1 MISVVARR
9 VVARSLR
16 PTTTSLSSRIKLNY
30 VPEQSV
36 VIFSGVLD
44 DSGRLSGSALG
55 KLLAL
60 RVCSCEA
67 AHFRGPLAL

>member
-16 PTTTSLSSRIKLNY
+16 PTTTSLSSGMKLNY
-30 VPEQSV
+30 VREQSV
-36 VIFSGVLD
+36 VDFSGVLD
-44 DSGRLSGSALG
+44 DGRRLSGSALAE
-55 KLLAL
+55 LLAL

>member
-9 VVARSLR
+9 AVARSLR
-16 PTTTSLSSRIKLNY
+16 PMTTSLSSRIKLNY

-36 VIFSGVLD
+36 GIFSGVLD

-60 RVCSCEA
+60 RVCS
-67 AHFRGPLAL
+67 

>member
-36 VIFSGVLD
+36 GIFSGVLD

>member
-9 VVARSLR
+9 AVARSLR

-36 VIFSGVLD
+36 GIFSGVLD

>member
-36 VIFSGVLD
+36 GIFSGVLD

-60 RVCSCEA
+60 RVCSCDA

>member
-16 PTTTSLSSRIKLNY
+16 PTTTSLSSGMKLNY
-30 VPEQSV
+30 VREQSV
-36 VIFSGVLD
+36 VDFSSVLD
-44 DSGRLSGSALG
+44 DGGRLSGSALAE
-55 KLLAL
+55 LLAL

-67 AHFRGPLAL
+67 AHFRGPLAF

>member
-30 VPEQSV
+30 VLEQSV
-36 VIFSGVLD
+36 GIFSGVLD
-44 DSGRLSGSALG
+44 DSGWLSGSALG

>member
-9 VVARSLR
+9 AVARSLR
-16 PTTTSLSSRIKLNY
+16 PTTTSLSSGIKLNY
-30 VPEQSV
+30 VAEQSV
-36 VIFSGVLD
+36 GIFSGVLD

-60 RVCSCEA
+60 RVCS
-67 AHFRGPLAL
+67 

>member
-16 PTTTSLSSRIKLNY
+16 PTTTSLSSGMKLNY
-30 VPEQSV
+30 VREQSV
-36 VIFSGVLD
+36 VDFSGVLND
-44 DSGRLSGSALG
+44 GGRLSGSALAE
-55 KLLAL
+55 LLAL

>member
-16 PTTTSLSSRIKLNY
+16 PTTTSLSSGIKLSY

-36 VIFSGVLD
+36 GIFFGVID

>member
-1 MISVVARR
+1 MISMVARR
-9 VVARSLR
+9 VVVRSLR
-16 PTTTSLSSRIKLNY
+16 PTTTSLSSGIKLNY

-36 VIFSGVLD
+36 GIFSRVLD